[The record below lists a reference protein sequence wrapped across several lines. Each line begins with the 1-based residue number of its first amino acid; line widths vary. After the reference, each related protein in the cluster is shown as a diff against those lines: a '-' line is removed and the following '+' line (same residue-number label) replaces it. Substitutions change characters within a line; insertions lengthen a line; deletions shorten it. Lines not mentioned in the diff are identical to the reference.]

1 MFRHSCAPAQAL
13 LRLLRAHHRFPSSL
27 LHFSK
32 GPSKGRVNRHCR
44 RSCAL
49 AQARTKVPSMAIGGI
64 RLCNFTTFACMS
76 LFIVYIFPDTLF
88 SPKYT

>member
-1 MFRHSCAPAQAL
+1 MQAPPYSCDSSVPTTG
-13 LRLLRAHHRFPSSL
+13 SL
-27 LHFSK
+27 LPCCTSA
-32 GPSKGRVNRHCR
+32 RHR
-44 RSCAL
+44 ARGGQEALQAPLRSYAP